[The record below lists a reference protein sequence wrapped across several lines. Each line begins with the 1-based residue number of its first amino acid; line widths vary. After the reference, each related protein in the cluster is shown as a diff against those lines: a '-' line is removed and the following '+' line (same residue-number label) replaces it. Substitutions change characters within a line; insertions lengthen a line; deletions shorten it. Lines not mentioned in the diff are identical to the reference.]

1 MNPALDRFGLDG
13 RVAIVTGASRGIG
26 RALALALAH
35 AGADV
40 VAAARDVEA
49 CREVVHEIETAGG
62 WGLAC
67 RLDVTDPDDRAALLE
82 ATYERFGRLDVLVNN
97 AGLLRPHLTTRVT
110 EQELD
115 EVLAVNLKGP
125 LFLSVAALDALAASG
140 HGSIVNVGAL
150 GATQPM
156 EGIGAYCA
164 SKAAMANWATTMARE
179 WAERGVR
186 VNTLVPGSVATDM
199 ILPTDPDRREAF
211 VADMAAR
218 NLFGRLGQPDDL
230 VGATLFLAS
239 DASSYMTGRSLYV
252 DGGLLR

>member
-1 MNPALDRFGLDG
+1 VNPALDRFGLDG